1 MDTTPCGRFEL
12 TFKFKLFTVGGS
24 VSGPHQFLIFF
35 IWQFSHS
42 RHLFVR
48 ALPSSS
54 IRTHCTPFAACDTR
68 AEGRFLVEVRLSCRS
83 VQISLG
89 MVVTQSSSCHPSSTR
104 SSMLSLN
111 ISEFFGRGG
120 GLDVITSYH
129 HFRVKELFP
138 DNVIF
143 LLNSFSRE
151 GQRWPQ

>member
-1 MDTTPCGRFEL
+1 
-12 TFKFKLFTVGGS
+12 
-24 VSGPHQFLIFF
+24 
-35 IWQFSHS
+35 
-42 RHLFVR
+42 
-48 ALPSSS
+48 
-54 IRTHCTPFAACDTR
+54 
-68 AEGRFLVEVRLSCRS
+68 
-83 VQISLG
+83 

-129 HFRVKELFP
+129 HFRIKELFP

-151 GQRWPQ
+151 GSSVAASSVISVFAVSASLKDSVEIFLP